1 MTGLFDRSTF
11 APVVLALLVGA
22 GAAGALPFLPHRYG
36 MGPPPGHTGGFG
48 EPTCAV
54 CHADA
59 TEGPATVALDAPEAW
74 EPGRRYTLT
83 VRVEQPGLRR
93 AGFQLT
99 TRFAKG
105 ELEGRQAGTFETG
118 EATRITPDTL
128 TGVLYLSHTVEST
141 RPATAGKVSWSFEWA
156 APNAG
161 GPVALHVAANASN
174 DDDSEF
180 GDIIMTSSR
189 RVRAR

>member
-1 MTGLFDRSTF
+1 VIRPFDRSTF

-59 TEGPATVALDAPEAW
+59 TEGPATVTLEAPDAW
-74 EPGRRYTLT
+74 EPGRRYSLT
-83 VRVEQPGLRR
+83 VRVEQAGLRR

-99 TRFAKG
+99 ARFAKG
-105 ELEGRQAGTFETG
+105 EHEGKQAGTIESG
-118 EATRITPDTL
+118 AETRITPDTL
-128 TGVLYLSHTVEST
+128 TGVLYLSHTFEST
-141 RPATAGKVSWSFEWA
+141 RSPAAGEVRWSFDWV
-156 APNAG
+156 APGAG
-161 GPVALHVAANASN
+161 GPVDFHVAANASN
-174 DDDSEF
+174 DDESEF
-180 GDIIMTSSR
+180 GDIIMTGSR
-189 RVRAR
+189 RVPAR